1 MRFLETG
8 IDVRRVSG
16 KSSLHP
22 FEHPLPHVPQSAVR
36 PVTARSTRKVF
47 ADGTP
52 DAVYAGRQWLRD
64 VRLALRAGHE
74 LSADAV

>member
-1 MRFLETG
+1 M
-8 IDVRRVSG
+8 
-16 KSSLHP
+16 
-22 FEHPLPHVPQSAVR
+22 
-36 PVTARSTRKVF
+36 F